1 MPQGCGLVIL
11 TVGVVITGIIS
22 IIRPGDSS
30 DAPNA
35 TLGLFITILSA
46 LF

>member
-1 MPQGCGLVIL
+1 MGLVIL
-11 TVGVVITGIIS
+11 TVGIIITGLIS
-22 IIRPGDSS
+22 IIKPADSS
-30 DAPNA
+30 EAPNA